1 MRFLLDE
8 DVPLPAVDLIRRVL
22 VHHKVDYVQGIGWS
36 RKKDTRLVVD
46 AGRRGF
52 DVIITND
59 SEQFNDP
66 DEMSAIRASG
76 LHHVRYSH
84 RHPGVRGLGL
94 AMGSLVSA
102 LPDIADDLAA
112 ANGQRLVRVVAVSP
126 NGRFE
131 LVDPSVNPPIYWPR

>member
-8 DVPLPAVDLIRRVL
+8 DVPLPAVELIRRVL
-22 VHHKVDYVQGIGWS
+22 IDHKVEYVQGIGWS

-46 AGRRGF
+46 AGKRGF

-66 DEMSAIRASG
+66 DEMSAIRASR

-94 AMGSLVSA
+94 AMGSLVCT
-102 LPDIADDLAA
+102 LPDIADALAA
-112 ANGQRLVRVVAVSP
+112 APGQRLVRVVAVSP

-131 LVDPSVNPPIYWPR
+131 LVDPLVNPPTYWPR